1 MKSNVVLQSKDRV
14 LLGMNV
20 SVMSK
25 DGYICITDAVSA
37 MNKKDRMLNTL
48 KNGVLFIM

>member
-25 DGYICITDAVSA
+25 DVKMVTYV
-37 MNKKDRMLNTL
+37 
-48 KNGVLFIM
+48 

>member
-37 MNKKDRMLNTL
+37 MNKKKKRKRVKREMD
-48 KNGVLFIM
+48 

>member
-1 MKSNVVLQSKDRV
+1 MLFYNQKIEF

-37 MNKKDRMLNTL
+37 MNKKRKEKGL
-48 KNGVLFIM
+48 KERWIKG